1 MSRLSRLTRQAI
13 EPAYGIGARL
23 HRAGINPEAAT
34 MAAIFATVIGL
45 SVIAITAQDRAFIVA
60 CQQAGGS
67 AELCTLKVSG
77 R

>member
-1 MSRLSRLTRQAI
+1 MKSLSRLTRYALH
-13 EPAYGIGARL
+13 PCYGIGSRL

-34 MAAIFATVIGL
+34 MAALFSVTIGL
-45 SVIAITAQDRAFIVA
+45 SAIAITAQDRAFIVA

>member
-1 MSRLSRLTRQAI
+1 MKNLSRLARCAA
-13 EPAYGIGARL
+13 EPAYGIGSRL

-34 MAAIFATVIGL
+34 MAAIFATIVGL
-45 SVIAITAQDRAFIVA
+45 SAVALTIQDRAFIVS

-67 AELCTLKVSG
+67 ADLCTLKVSG

>member
-23 HRAGINPEAAT
+23 HSAGINPEAAT

-45 SVIAITAQDRAFIVA
+45 SVIAITAQDRAFITS
-60 CQQAGGS
+60 CQRAGGS